1 PPSSSP
7 RELCRFDDR
16 KIELFS
22 PPAPPAPSASP
33 ACPHPA
39 ILGCSS
45 TRGIRGLDKN
55 RFFLTP
61 NTELRLSQHHTTAI
75 MREEYLHRILPPLQ
89 KKYAS
94 CVSPKII

>member
-1 PPSSSP
+1 SSSP

-45 TRGIRGLDKN
+45 TSCQLEKN
-55 RFFLTP
+55 IKWV
-61 NTELRLSQHHTTAI
+61 LSVH
-75 MREEYLHRILPPLQ
+75 
-89 KKYAS
+89 K
-94 CVSPKII
+94 